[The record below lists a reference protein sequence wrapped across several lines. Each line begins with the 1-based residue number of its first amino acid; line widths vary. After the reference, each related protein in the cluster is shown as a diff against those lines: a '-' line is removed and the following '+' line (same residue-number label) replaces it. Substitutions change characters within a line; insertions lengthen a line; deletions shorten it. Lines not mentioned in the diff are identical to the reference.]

1 MYIFCS
7 RQKFL
12 KMYDKVLKMLHLY
25 DLKSTKSFVL
35 DAKIKDKSKAK
46 TTWVLNTVT
55 IWCETV
61 IISI

>member
-1 MYIFCS
+1 
-7 RQKFL
+7 
-12 KMYDKVLKMLHLY
+12 MYDKVLKMLHLY
-25 DLKSTKSFVL
+25 DLKGTKSFVL

-61 IISI
+61 IFSI